1 LYILALK
8 SGNMLGKIKPDN
20 QQHLFQ
26 TRLTE
31 LINLEHALVKLA
43 GELDWSKMDLEFQ
56 SLYSEQGRP
65 SIPIRKIAGLLML
78 KELFK
83 ESDESVV
90 ERWIENP
97 YWQYF
102 TGEDFFQNKQPF
114 DPSEFVHFR
123 KRLKEN
129 GLEFILSKTVA
140 LHPEAKNEKEVQID
154 TTVMEKNITFPTD
167 AKLAKKVID
176 NCTKIAKREGIT
188 QRQTYKRVAKQHLR
202 DAYFGHHPKRKKKAT
217 MARKKLRT
225 IGKRVVREL
234 ERKLP
239 QETLKRYETEFSNY
253 NKALTQEKNS
263 KDKIYSLHE
272 PQTACIAKG
281 KAHKAY
287 EFGTKVAVTRG
298 RKTGVITSIK
308 RFSGN
313 PHDSKTL
320 EETLVQSQ
328 RVREQI
334 GGTRPEIASTDRGF
348 RGVTQVE
355 NTKIEIP
362 KNTKESSR
370 YKQDVARK
378 RFRARAAIEPTISH
392 LKRNHSLGLNFL
404 KGVAGDINNAILS
417 GIGYNLK
424 IRFNQIKVQIALWL
438 EFLILIFENVILV
451 KNLKTQKVGF

>member
-1 LYILALK
+1 
-8 SGNMLGKIKPDN
+8 MLGKIKPDL
-20 QQHLFQ
+20 QQNLFK
-26 TRLTE
+26 TRLTD
-31 LINLEHALVKLA
+31 LINLGHPLVKLSQ
-43 GELDWSKMDLEFQ
+43 EISWDKMEVEFEN
-56 SLYSEQGRP
+56 LYSTQGRP
-65 SIPIRKIAGLLML
+65 SIPIRKIAGMLLL
-78 KELFK
+78 KEMFK

-90 ERWIENP
+90 ERWIENA

-102 TGEDFFQNKQPF
+102 TGEEFFQTHQPF
-114 DPSEFVHFR
+114 DLSEFVHFR
-123 KRLKEN
+123 KRLKEK
-129 GLEFILSKTVA
+129 GLEFLLSQSVS
-140 LHPEAKNEKEVQID
+140 LHPKAKNEKEVQID
-154 TTVMEKNITFPTD
+154 TTVQEKNISFPTD

-176 NCTKIAKREGIT
+176 NCTKIAQKAGVV

-225 IGKRVVREL
+225 IGHRVVREL

-239 QETLKRYETEFSNY
+239 EELQKQYQAEFTLYK
-253 NKALTQEKNS
+253 KVLTQGRNS

-287 EFGTKVAVTRG
+287 EFGTKVAVVRG
-298 RKTGVITSIK
+298 RNTGIITAVK
-308 RFSGN
+308 RFLGN

-320 EETLVQSQ
+320 EESLAQSE
-328 RVREQI
+328 RVRAKI

-348 RGVTQVE
+348 RGQTQVG
-355 NTKIEIP
+355 TTQILIP
-362 KNTKESSR
+362 KNNKEKTK
-370 YKQDVARK
+370 YKQEVARK

-404 KGVAGDINNAILS
+404 KGVTGDVHNALLA

-424 IRFNQIKVQIALWL
+424 LRFNQIKELIIFWL
-438 EFLILIFENVILV
+438 QLLFNFFTKNKTTILIEI
-451 KNLKTQKVGF
+451 

>member
-1 LYILALK
+1 
-8 SGNMLGKIKPDN
+8 MLGKIKPN
-20 QQHLFQ
+20 FQQNLFQ
-26 TRLTE
+26 TRLTD
-31 LINLEHALVKLA
+31 LINLVHPLVKLA
-43 GELDWSKMDLEFQ
+43 QELDWNKMELEFQ
-56 SLYSEQGRP
+56 KLYSDQGRP
-65 SIPIRKIAGLLML
+65 SIPIRKIAGLLLL
-78 KELFK
+78 KEMFK

-97 YWQYF
+97 YWQHF

-123 KRLKEN
+123 KRLKES
-129 GLEFILSKTVA
+129 GLEFILSQTVA
-140 LHPEAKNEKEVQID
+140 LHPGARDEKEVQID
-154 TTVMEKNITFPTD
+154 TTVMEKNISFPTD

-176 NCTKIAKREGIT
+176 NCTKIAIIERVK

-202 DAYFGHHPKRKKKAT
+202 DAYFGHHPKRKKKAVS
-217 MARKKLRT
+217 ARKKLRT
-225 IGKRVVREL
+225 IGNRVIREL

-239 QETLKRYETEFSNY
+239 ESVLKKHESDFKNYKKVLSQER
-253 NKALTQEKNS
+253 NS

-298 RKTGVITSIK
+298 RKTGVITSVK

-320 EETLVQSQ
+320 VESLAQSQ

-334 GGTRPEIASTDRGF
+334 GGTRPTIASTDRGF
-348 RGVTQVE
+348 RGVRQVE

-362 KNTKESSR
+362 KNTKDKSR
-370 YKQDVARK
+370 YKQEVARK

-392 LKRNHSLGLNFL
+392 LKRNHALGLNFL
-404 KGVAGDINNAILS
+404 KGVAGDINNALLS

-424 IRFNQIKVQIALWL
+424 MRFNKIKEQIVLWL
-438 EFLILIFENVILV
+438 EFLILSFAKVVFTI
-451 KNLKTQKVGF
+451 NLKTQKLGF

>member
-1 LYILALK
+1 
-8 SGNMLGKIKPDN
+8 MLGKLKPDL
-20 QQHLFQ
+20 QQNIFK

-31 LINLEHALVKLA
+31 LINLGHPLVKLA
-43 GELDWSKMDLEFQ
+43 QEISWDKMEAEFEN
-56 SLYSEQGRP
+56 LYSEKGRP
-65 SIPIRKIAGLLML
+65 SIPIRKIAGMLLL
-78 KELFK
+78 KEMFK

-90 ERWIENP
+90 ERWIENA

-102 TGEDFFQNKQPF
+102 TGEEFFQTHQPF

-123 KRLKEN
+123 KRLKEE
-129 GLEFILSKTVA
+129 GLEFLLSQSVS
-140 LHPEAKNEKEVQID
+140 LHPKAKNEKEVQID
-154 TTVMEKNITFPTD
+154 TTVQEKNITFPTD

-176 NCTKIAKREGIT
+176 NCAKIAQKEGVT

-202 DAYFGHHPKRKKKAT
+202 DAYFGHHHKRKKKAT

-225 IGKRVVREL
+225 IGNRVVREL

-239 QETLKRYETEFSNY
+239 EEIQKQYEGEFAIY
-253 NKALTQEKNS
+253 KKVLTQERNS
-263 KDKIYSLHE
+263 KEKIYSLHE

-287 EFGTKVAVTRG
+287 EFGTKVAVVRG
-298 RKTGVITSIK
+298 RNTGIITGVK

-313 PHDSKTL
+313 PNDSKTL
-320 EETLVQSQ
+320 EESLAQSE
-328 RVREQI
+328 RVRTKI

-348 RGVTQVE
+348 RGQTQVG
-355 NTKIEIP
+355 TTQILIP
-362 KNTKESSR
+362 KNNKEKTK
-370 YKQDVARK
+370 YKQEVARK

-404 KGVAGDINNAILS
+404 KGVLGDVHNALLA

-424 IRFNQIKVQIALWL
+424 LRFNQIKEQIIFWL
-438 EFLILIFENVILV
+438 ELLFNFFTKNKTTILSEI
-451 KNLKTQKVGF
+451 

>member
-1 LYILALK
+1 
-8 SGNMLGKIKPDN
+8 MLGKIKPDL
-20 QQHLFQ
+20 QQQLFK
-26 TRLTE
+26 TRLTD
-31 LINLEHALVKLA
+31 LINLEHPLVKLA
-43 GELDWSKMDLEFQ
+43 GEFDWSKMDLEFQ
-56 SLYSEQGRP
+56 SLYSAQGRP

-78 KELFK
+78 KEMFK

-123 KRLKEN
+123 KRLKEK
-129 GLEFILSKTVA
+129 GLEFLLSQTVA
-140 LHPEAKNEKEVQID
+140 LHPEAENEKEVQID

-176 NCTKIAKREGIT
+176 NCTKIAQKEGIT

-263 KDKIYSLHE
+263 KDKIYSFNE

-298 RKTGVITSIK
+298 RKTGIITSIK

-320 EETLVQSQ
+320 EETLAQSQ

-370 YKQDVARK
+370 YKQGVARK

-404 KGVAGDINNAILS
+404 KGVAGDIHNALLS

-424 IRFNQIKVQIALWL
+424 MRFNQIKEQIVLWL
-438 EFLILIFENVILV
+438 EFLVSLFDNLFLM
-451 KNLKTQKVGF
+451 KNFKIQKEGF

>member
-1 LYILALK
+1 
-8 SGNMLGKIKPDN
+8 
-20 QQHLFQ
+20 
-26 TRLTE
+26 
-31 LINLEHALVKLA
+31 LVKLA
-43 GELDWSKMDLEFQ
+43 NELSWDKMELEFQ
-56 SLYSEQGRP
+56 SLYSDQGRP

-78 KELFK
+78 KEMFK

-102 TGEDFFQNKQPF
+102 TGEIFFQNKQPF

-123 KRLKEN
+123 KRLKED
-129 GLEFILSKTVA
+129 GLEFVLSQTVA

-154 TTVMEKNITFPTD
+154 TTVQEKNITFPTD

-176 NCTKIAKREGIT
+176 NCTKIAKKEGIK

-202 DAYFGHHPKRKKKAT
+202 DAYFGHHPKRKKKAI

-239 QETLKRYETEFSNY
+239 EKVLKQYETEFSNY
-253 NKALTQEKNS
+253 KKALAQERNS

-287 EFGTKVAVTRG
+287 EFGTKVTVTRG
-298 RKTGVITSIK
+298 RKTGIITSIK

-320 EETLVQSQ
+320 EESLAQSQ

-334 GGTRPEIASTDRGF
+334 GGTRPTIASTDRGF
-348 RGVTQVE
+348 RGVTQVG
-355 NTKIEIP
+355 NTQIEIP
-362 KNTKESSR
+362 KNTKEKSR
-370 YKQDVARK
+370 YKQEVARK

-392 LKRNHSLGLNFL
+392 LKRNHALGLNFL
-404 KGVAGDINNAILS
+404 KGIAGDIHNALLA

-424 IRFNQIKVQIALWL
+424 VRFNQIKVQLVIWL
-438 EFLILIFENVILV
+438 EFLMFIFTNVFFKI
-451 KNLKTQKVGF
+451 NLKTQKVSF

>member
-1 LYILALK
+1 
-8 SGNMLGKIKPDN
+8 MLGKIKPDF
-20 QQHLFQ
+20 QQNLFQ
-26 TRLTE
+26 TRLTD
-31 LINLEHALVKLA
+31 LINLGHPLIKLA
-43 GELDWSKMDLEFQ
+43 DEVAWDKMELEFQ
-56 SLYSEQGRP
+56 NLYSDQGRP
-65 SIPIRKIAGLLML
+65 SIPIRKIAGLLMI
-78 KELFK
+78 KEMFK

-102 TGEDFFQNKQPF
+102 TGEYFFQNKQPF

-123 KRLKEN
+123 KRLKEK
-129 GLEFILSKTVA
+129 GLEFILSQTLA

-176 NCTKIAKREGIT
+176 NCTKIAEKEGVK

-202 DAYFGHHPKRKKKAT
+202 DAYFGHHPKRKKKAI

-239 QETLKRYETEFSNY
+239 EEILKQYETEFSNY
-253 NKALTQEKNS
+253 KKVLTQERNS

-298 RKTGVITSIK
+298 RKTGIITSIK

-320 EETLVQSQ
+320 EESLAQSQ

-334 GGTRPEIASTDRGF
+334 GGTRPTIASTDRGF
-348 RGVTQVE
+348 RGIAQVE
-355 NTKIEIP
+355 NTQIEIP
-362 KNTKESSR
+362 KNTKEKSR

-392 LKRNHSLGLNFL
+392 LKRNHALGLNFL
-404 KGVAGDINNAILS
+404 KGVAGDINNALLS

-424 IRFNQIKVQIALWL
+424 MRFNQIKVQIVLWL
-438 EFLILIFENVILV
+438 EFLIHIFANVFLI
-451 KNLKTQKVGF
+451 KNLKTQKLGC

>member
-1 LYILALK
+1 
-8 SGNMLGKIKPDN
+8 MLGKIKPDF
-20 QQHLFQ
+20 QQNLFQ
-26 TRLTE
+26 TRLTD
-31 LINLEHALVKLA
+31 LINLGHPLVKLA
-43 GELDWSKMDLEFQ
+43 HELDWNKMELEFQ
-56 SLYSEQGRP
+56 KLYSYQGRP
-65 SIPIRKIAGLLML
+65 SIPIRKIAGLLLL
-78 KELFK
+78 KEMFK

-102 TGEDFFQNKQPF
+102 TGEIFFQNKQPF

-123 KRLKEN
+123 KRLQES
-129 GLEFILSKTVA
+129 GLEFLLSQTVS

-176 NCTKIAKREGIT
+176 NCNKIANIEGIN

-202 DAYFGHHPKRKKKAT
+202 DAYFGHHPKRKKKAVA
-217 MARKKLRT
+217 ARKKLRT
-225 IGKRVVREL
+225 IGNRVIREL

-239 QETLKRYETEFSNY
+239 ESILKQYESEFVKYKKVLSQERK
-253 NKALTQEKNS
+253 S

-308 RFSGN
+308 RFGGN

-320 EETLVQSQ
+320 EESLAQSE

-334 GGTRPEIASTDRGF
+334 GGTRPTIASADRGF
-348 RGVTQVE
+348 RGVIQVE

-362 KNTKESSR
+362 KNTKEKSR
-370 YKQDVARK
+370 YKQEVARK

-392 LKRNHSLGLNFL
+392 LKRNHALGLNFL
-404 KGVAGDINNAILS
+404 KGVDGDIHNALLS

-424 IRFNQIKVQIALWL
+424 MRFNQIKEQIVLWL
-438 EFLILIFENVILV
+438 EFLILIFENVVFNI
-451 KNLKTQKVGF
+451 NPKTQKVSF

>member
-1 LYILALK
+1 
-8 SGNMLGKIKPDN
+8 MLGKIKPDL
-20 QQHLFQ
+20 QQNLFK
-26 TRLTE
+26 TRLTD
-31 LINLEHALVKLA
+31 LINLGHPLVKLA
-43 GELDWSKMDLEFQ
+43 QELSWDKMEAEFKN
-56 SLYSEQGRP
+56 LYSEQGRP
-65 SIPIRKIAGLLML
+65 SIPIRKIAGMLLL
-78 KELFK
+78 KEMFK

-90 ERWIENP
+90 ERWIENA

-102 TGEDFFQNKQPF
+102 TGEEFFQTHKPF

-123 KRLKEN
+123 KRLKEE
-129 GLEFILSKTVA
+129 GLEFLLSQSVS
-140 LHPEAKNEKEVQID
+140 LHPKAKSEKEVQID
-154 TTVMEKNITFPTD
+154 TTVQEKNITFPTD

-176 NCTKIAKREGIT
+176 NCAKIAQKEGVV

-225 IGKRVVREL
+225 IGNRVVREL

-239 QETLKRYETEFSNY
+239 EELQKHYEGEFATY
-253 NKALTQEKNS
+253 KKVLTQERNS

-287 EFGTKVAVTRG
+287 EFGTKVSVVRG
-298 RKTGVITSIK
+298 RNTGIITAVK

-320 EETLVQSQ
+320 EESLAQSE
-328 RVREQI
+328 RVRTKI

-348 RGVTQVE
+348 RGQTQVG
-355 NTKIEIP
+355 TTQILIP
-362 KNTKESSR
+362 KNNKEKTK
-370 YKQDVARK
+370 YKLEVARK

-404 KGVAGDINNAILS
+404 KGIAGDVHNALLA

-424 IRFNQIKVQIALWL
+424 LRFNQIKEQIIFWLQLWFN
-438 EFLILIFENVILV
+438 FLTKNKTTIFIEI
-451 KNLKTQKVGF
+451 

>member
-1 LYILALK
+1 
-8 SGNMLGKIKPDN
+8 MLGKIKPN
-20 QQHLFQ
+20 FQQNLFQ
-26 TRLTE
+26 TRLTD
-31 LINLEHALVKLA
+31 LINLGHPLVKLA
-43 GELDWSKMDLEFQ
+43 DEIDWSKMELEFQ
-56 SLYSEQGRP
+56 NLYSEQGRP
-65 SIPIRKIAGLLML
+65 SIAIRKIAGLLMI
-78 KELFK
+78 KEMFK

-123 KRLKEN
+123 KRLKEK
-129 GLEFILSKTVA
+129 GLEFILSQTVA
-140 LHPEAKNEKEVQID
+140 LHPGAKNEKEVQID
-154 TTVMEKNITFPTD
+154 TTVQEKNITFPTD

-176 NCTKIAKREGIT
+176 NCTKIAEKEGVI

-202 DAYFGHHPKRKKKAT
+202 DAYFGHHPKRMKKAR

-225 IGKRVVREL
+225 IGHRVVREL

-239 QETLKRYETEFSNY
+239 EETLKQYESEFSNY
-253 NKALTQEKNS
+253 KKVLTQERNS

-298 RKTGVITSIK
+298 RKTGIITSIK

-320 EETLVQSQ
+320 EESLAQSQ

-334 GGTRPEIASTDRGF
+334 GGTRPTIASTDRGF
-348 RGVTQVE
+348 RGIAQVGNTQ
-355 NTKIEIP
+355 IEIP
-362 KNTKESSR
+362 KNTKEKSR

-404 KGVAGDINNAILS
+404 KGVAGDINNALLS

-424 IRFNQIKVQIALWL
+424 MRFNQIKGQIVLWL
-438 EFLILIFENVILV
+438 EFLMLIFANVFLI
-451 KNLKTQKVGF
+451 KNLKALKVGF